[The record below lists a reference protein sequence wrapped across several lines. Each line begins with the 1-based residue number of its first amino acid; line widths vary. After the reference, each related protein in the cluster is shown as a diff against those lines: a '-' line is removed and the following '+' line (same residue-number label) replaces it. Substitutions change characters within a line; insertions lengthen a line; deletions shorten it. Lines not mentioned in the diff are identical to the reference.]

1 MNSINEY
8 TNIICLFIGLLFV
21 CLFILPIHF
30 VAFYKKKNG
39 MHVYCHSTR
48 ASIVAGQPLGQ
59 EWSVAIK
66 QMCGGQK
73 LRVMRRWVQ
82 TVLIPNHLEGQ
93 GRILTY
99 TKSSAL
105 YTRVHL
111 MANSL
116 AKLASI
122 LQKILRRQTH
132 FYHGYFSDEIAYLW
146 WHLTLTLKVIWVKK
160 MSK

>member
-1 MNSINEY
+1 MNIQILFVY
-8 TNIICLFIGLLFV
+8 LLVYYLFIYLTNSF
-21 CLFILPIHF
+21 CSILR
-30 VAFYKKKNG
+30 KKQNG

-48 ASIVAGQPLGQ
+48 ASIVDGQPLGQ

-93 GRILTY
+93 CRILTY

-122 LQKILRRQTH
+122 LQKILRRQPH
-132 FYHGYFSDEIAYLW
+132 FLPRVFLGWNCIFIVTFDIDPQG
-146 WHLTLTLKVIWVKK
+146 HLGKK